1 MEIDNSSN
9 KVRSWS
15 EIIFKPLK
23 LNNSKIK
30 QRILVDNAVFTAVHI
45 NENLQE
51 FHSLL
56 VH

>member
-15 EIIFKPLK
+15 EVIFKPLK
-23 LNNSKIK
+23 LNNSKIN
-30 QRILVDNAVFTAVHI
+30 QRILACNPVFTAVHI

-51 FHSLL
+51 FLSLL
-56 VH
+56 VR